1 MGHMRYNEAYK
12 SLGWDTEGVVSEP
25 DSHDDIGD
33 IFEALC
39 AGQSEEQV
47 VDDLVSKGWSRDEAT
62 NLVRS
67 LEDRVTEFLA
77 AGSDLDVPEAP
88 PEEPMKSFRRH
99 RGKPIEELGE
109 IAGKLAGWL
118 VGFGII
124 ALLMY
129 SCSKK

>member
-1 MGHMRYNEAYK
+1 MIPGLECRGPTVMG
-12 SLGWDTEGVVSEP
+12 EP
-25 DSHDDIGD
+25 DSSQDLGD

-47 VDDLVSKGWSRDEAT
+47 VDDLVSKGWSRDEAIS
-62 NLVRS
+62 LVRS
-67 LEDRVTEFLA
+67 LEDKVTEFLA
-77 AGSDLDVPEAP
+77 AESDLDVPEAP
-88 PEEPMKSFRRH
+88 PPEEPIKRFRLH

-118 VGFGII
+118 IGLVLV
-124 ALLMY
+124 ALMMY

>member
-1 MGHMRYNEAYK
+1 MG
-12 SLGWDTEGVVSEP
+12 GP
-25 DSHDDIGD
+25 DSHEVIGD

-47 VDDLVSKGWSRDEAT
+47 VDDLLSKGWSRAEAT

-67 LEDRVTEFLA
+67 LEGKVTEFLEA
-77 AGSDLDVPEAP
+77 ESDLDVQEAPP
-88 PEEPMKSFRRH
+88 PEEPMKSFRLH

-118 VGFGII
+118 IGLVLV
-124 ALLMY
+124 ALMMY

>member
-1 MGHMRYNEAYK
+1 LNAE
-12 SLGWDTEGVVSEP
+12 DVVSEP

-39 AGQSEEQV
+39 AGQSEAQV
-47 VDDLVSKGWSRDEAT
+47 VDDLLSKGWSRDAAT
-62 NLVRS
+62 DLVRS
-67 LEDRVTEFLA
+67 LEGKVTEFLA
-77 AGSDLDVPEAP
+77 AESDLDVPETPP
-88 PEEPMKSFRRH
+88 PEEPMKSFRLH

-118 VGFGII
+118 VGFGIM